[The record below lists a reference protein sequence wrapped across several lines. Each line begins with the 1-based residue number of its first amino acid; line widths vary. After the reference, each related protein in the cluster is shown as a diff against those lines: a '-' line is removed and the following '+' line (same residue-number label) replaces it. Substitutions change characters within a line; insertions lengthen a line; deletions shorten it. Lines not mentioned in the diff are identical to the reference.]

1 MMNNRF
7 VIAVL
12 SSCALWAACAISDAG
27 YQDLLKSAA
36 KTMQGGQG
44 QGLSDG
50 EIASGLKEALHIGT
64 QNAVSLVSRING
76 YYKNPQ
82 IKIPLPSSVQ
92 KVEGLLR
99 ATGFSQEVDDF
110 ELSMNRAA
118 ERAAPQA
125 KSIFWDAIKKMTFT
139 DARKILNG
147 PDNAATLYFK
157 DKTSSQL
164 FAIFKPIV
172 HQSMSTVGV
181 TEAYQNLEQ
190 GMKALPFGS
199 SLGGDLDQYVTNKS
213 LDGLFFMLAQEERKI
228 RQDPAARVTDLLRR
242 VFARN

>member
-1 MMNNRF
+1 MNRRF
-7 VIAVL
+7 AIGVVIGFVL
-12 SSCALWAACAISDAG
+12 WMPYGISDAG

-36 KTMQGGQG
+36 KTLQGG

-50 EIASGLKEALHIGT
+50 EIVSGLKEALQVGT
-64 QNAVSLVSRING
+64 QNAVGLVSKMDG

-82 IKIPLPSSVQ
+82 IKIPLPDSVQ

-99 ATGFSQEVDDF
+99 AAGFGQKVDAF

-118 ERAAPQA
+118 EHAAPQA
-125 KSIFWDAIKKMTFT
+125 ESIFWDAIKKMSFT
-139 DARKILNG
+139 DARKILSG

-164 FAIFKPIV
+164 SSIFKPIV

-213 LDGLFFMLAQEERKI
+213 LDGLFVMLAEEEKKI
-228 RQDPAARVTDLLRR
+228 RQDPAARVTDLLRK
-242 VFARN
+242 VFAGN

>member
-1 MMNNRF
+1 MNRRF
-7 VIAVL
+7 AIAVL
-12 SSCALWAACAISDAG
+12 IGCVLWMPYGISDAG
-27 YQDLLKSAA
+27 YQDLINSAV
-36 KTMQGGQG
+36 KTLQGGQE
-44 QGLSDG
+44 LSNS
-50 EIASGLKEALHIGT
+50 EIANGLKEALQVGT
-64 QNAVSLVSRING
+64 KNAVSLVSKFNG

-82 IKIPLPSSVQ
+82 IKIPLPGSVQ

-99 ATGFSQEVDDF
+99 AAGFGQKVDAF

-118 ERAAPQA
+118 EHAAPQA
-125 KSIFWDAIKKMTFT
+125 ESIFWNAIQKMSFT

-164 FAIFKPIV
+164 SSIFKPIV

-181 TEAYQNLEQ
+181 TEAYQNLEL

-213 LDGLFFMLAQEERKI
+213 LDGLFFMLAEEEKKI
-228 RQDPAARVTDLLRR
+228 RQDPAARVTDLLRK
-242 VFARN
+242 VFAGN

>member
-1 MMNNRF
+1 MNRRF
-7 VIAVL
+7 AIGVL
-12 SSCALWAACAISDAG
+12 IGCVLWMPYGISQAG
-27 YQDLLKSAA
+27 YQDLLKSAT
-36 KTMQGGQG
+36 KTLEGG

-50 EIASGLKEALHIGT
+50 EIVSGLKEALQVGT
-64 QNAVSLVSRING
+64 QNAVGLVSKMDG
-76 YYKNPQ
+76 YYKNPH
-82 IKIPLPSSVQ
+82 IKIPLPGSVQ

-99 ATGFSQEVDDF
+99 AAGFGQKVDDF

-118 ERAAPQA
+118 EHAAPQA
-125 KSIFWDAIKKMTFT
+125 ESIFWDAVKKMSFT

-157 DKTSSQL
+157 DKTSNQL
-164 FAIFKPIV
+164 SGIFKPIV

-190 GMKALPFGS
+190 GMKAVPFGS

-213 LDGLFFMLAQEERKI
+213 LDGLFFMLAEEEKKI
-228 RQDPAARVTDLLRR
+228 RQDPAARVTDLLRK
-242 VFARN
+242 VFAGN